1 MDELRW
7 TQTAVQDLD
16 DIGSYIAGDS
26 PRSAEAIVRRL
37 VEAAAFLA
45 YHAEIGRLGRVAGT
59 RELVVAGTP
68 YIIVYRVKATI
79 EILTI
84 LHTARKWPDRFD

>member
-26 PRSAEAIVRRL
+26 PRSAEAVVRRL
-37 VEAAAFLA
+37 VEAAAFLS

-68 YIIVYRVKATI
+68 YIIVYRVQAAI

>member
-16 DIGSYIAGDS
+16 DIGSYIAEDS

-45 YHAEIGRLGRVAGT
+45 YYPEIGRLGRVAGT

-68 YIIVYRVKATI
+68 YIIVYRVQAAI

>member
-1 MDELRW
+1 M
-7 TQTAVQDLD
+7 
-16 DIGSYIAGDS
+16 
-26 PRSAEAIVRRL
+26 RRL

-45 YHAEIGRLGRVAGT
+45 YHPEIGRLGRVSGT

-68 YIIVYRVKATI
+68 YIFVYRVKATI